1 MTIGRNLSKKG
12 NFQKKKMGVSDLLKP
27 QNPGKVVVLAESG
40 IFAYKSSSA
49 YMLSE
54 GCGTIVT

>member
-1 MTIGRNLSKKG
+1 
-12 NFQKKKMGVSDLLKP
+12 MGVSDLLKP

-40 IFAYKSSSA
+40 TCIFAYKSSSA

-54 GCGTIVT
+54 GCGTIVICMHSKDAEKQLGP